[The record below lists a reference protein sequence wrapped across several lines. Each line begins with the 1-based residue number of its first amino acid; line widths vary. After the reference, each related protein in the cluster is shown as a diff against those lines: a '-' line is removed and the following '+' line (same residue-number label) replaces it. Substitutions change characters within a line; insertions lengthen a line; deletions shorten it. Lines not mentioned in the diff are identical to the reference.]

1 MGALL
6 QSLFGVAC
14 LLLGIAVNELV
25 RRSNRIES
33 YAGEIFKKRFTVYE
47 DLWKLVRDAKPIADA
62 VIEDS
67 TLSAEERHGIV
78 SKLVLDIAKFC
89 EENSLY
95 LNEDVTVHCCTVYM
109 GVEDIATFS
118 DEKERNL
125 AISHLA
131 EGYSKAREIIRAET
145 GLKRLD
151 SLFRKVTKANYSS
164 AVIQYFREM
173 KNRK

>member
-6 QSLFGVAC
+6 QSVFGVVC

-33 YAGEIFKKRFTVYE
+33 YAGEIFKKRFAVYE

-62 VIEDS
+62 VIEDGA
-67 TLSAEERHGIV
+67 LSAEERHGIV

-95 LNEDVTVHCCTVYM
+95 LNDDVTVHCCTVYM
-109 GVEDIATFS
+109 GVEDIADLS
-118 DEKERNL
+118 NNKERGS
-125 AISHLA
+125 AIAHLA
-131 EGYSKAREIIRAET
+131 ESYNKAREIIRAET
-145 GLKRLD
+145 GLQRLD
-151 SLFRKVTKANYSS
+151 TLFRNVTKAKYSS
-164 AVIQYFREM
+164 SIIRYYREM
-173 KNRK
+173 KDRK